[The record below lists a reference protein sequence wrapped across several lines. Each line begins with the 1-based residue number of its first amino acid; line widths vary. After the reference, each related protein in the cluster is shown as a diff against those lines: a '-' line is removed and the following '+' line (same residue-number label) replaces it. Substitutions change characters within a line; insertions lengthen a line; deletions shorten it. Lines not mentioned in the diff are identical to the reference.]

1 MNEYQDWLDFC
12 LPLTK
17 QWEGCSLTAYPDP
30 ATGDEPWTIGYG
42 STGPGIFPGLIWT
55 QDQAYAD
62 LIHRLTYE
70 FAPGVQKSVTV
81 ELSAQQ
87 MAACVDLAYNIGVTA
102 FSGSTLVSLLN
113 QGYPRGAADQFLVWD
128 KSNGQ
133 VMQGLLNR
141 RKAERALF
149 LEGTT

>member
-1 MNEYQDWLDFC
+1 MFEDWLDYC

-17 QWEGCSLTAYPDP
+17 RWEGCVLTAYPDP
-30 ATGDEPWTIGYG
+30 VSGGNPWTIGYG
-42 STGPGIFPGLIWT
+42 STGPDIVQGLVWT
-55 QDQAYAD
+55 QEQADDD
-62 LIHRLTYE
+62 LVHRLTYE
-70 FAPGVQKSVTV
+70 FAPGVQQAVTV

-128 KSNGQ
+128 KANGQ

-141 RKAERALF
+141 RKSERALF